1 MKSADESQL
10 ERNLSS
16 EVPSSKVQLFYIKL
30 IRLVVILKIYW
41 RNSDISQDQTTRK
54 VIFYSHDLKLKQ
66 LYILSIV
73 VNGTAD
79 KLHPDQCQE
88 RSNGKIHV

>member
-1 MKSADESQL
+1 MKSTDESQL

-30 IRLVVILKIYW
+30 IRLVVIL
-41 RNSDISQDQTTRK
+41 NSRQDQTTRK

-88 RSNGKIHV
+88 RSNEKIHV